1 MEELNENLIEDNSEV
16 DNIEEK
22 EVENEE
28 KSQPIIDTEETVI
41 KDFFIKETGV
51 SLKEM
56 AILFGQTEEE
66 ISKEYGTFKAKK
78 IYAKL
83 DYVLP
88 KFNVSYEEFKSIC
101 QSLANY
107 GFKSITVL
115 PTFIG
120 LAKDLLAKN
129 NLLVRALISYPHGED
144 FTKVK
149 VYSVKQAI
157 KSGADAIAVVVS
169 SRRVK
174 NGNYKVIIKTLK
186 KIVKIAKNKPVTAIL
201 NAEDLT
207 SLEIEKISN
216 LISKECKLYSIMPCC
231 FNGEVS
237 KFEEIAKG
245 VITAVNGKCH
255 VDFLGDV
262 PSVLETVN
270 LFTAGVN
277 SITNKNNLDVASELN
292 NKIISSV

>member
-1 MEELNENLIEDNSEV
+1 M
-16 DNIEEK
+16 
-22 EVENEE
+22 
-28 KSQPIIDTEETVI
+28 
-41 KDFFIKETGV
+41 
-51 SLKEM
+51 
-56 AILFGQTEEE
+56 
-66 ISKEYGTFKAKK
+66 
-78 IYAKL
+78 
-83 DYVLP
+83 
-88 KFNVSYEEFKSIC
+88 
-101 QSLANY
+101 
-107 GFKSITVL
+107 
-115 PTFIG
+115 
-120 LAKDLLAKN
+120 
-129 NLLVRALISYPHGED
+129 
-144 FTKVK
+144 
-149 VYSVKQAI
+149 
-157 KSGADAIAVVVS
+157 
-169 SRRVK
+169 
-174 NGNYKVIIKTLK
+174 

-255 VDFLGDV
+255 VDFFGDV